1 IAILNISGKT
11 IRSALHVLE
20 NVTIDEISMVSTAYL
35 YSHQK
40 RLPVYKSSVW
50 KRQNNDYFCQK
61 VVWKFN

>member
-1 IAILNISGKT
+1 SAGTTIAILNISGKT

-40 RLPVYKSSVW
+40 
-50 KRQNNDYFCQK
+50 
-61 VVWKFN
+61 